1 MDATV
6 TVGEAA
12 VAQSKKDR
20 SLKEAARVDSDS
32 TNGLRRVGTKTF
44 YLRDDVWVDSEFKEN
59 SGLPDIK
66 LIFGTD
72 DYYAL
77 LKQRPVL
84 ASYFALGERV
94 IVVFEG
100 RVYRVNAANP

>member
-1 MDATV
+1 V
-6 TVGEAA
+6 V
-12 VAQSKKDR
+12 QSKR
-20 SLKEAARVDSDS
+20 ERLQQEAARIDSDNPTS
-32 TNGLRRVGTKTF
+32 LRRVGTKTF

-59 SGLPDIK
+59 SGLPEVK
-66 LIFGTD
+66 LIFGSD

-77 LKQRPVL
+77 LKQKPVV
-84 ASYFALGERV
+84 ASYLALGERV